1 LRNVLSGNGYS
12 DQAGSNLANFGIG
25 MVAAGSNDNLIE
37 ENSAVGNANGIFLA
51 APTTGN
57 VIRGNVIT
65 GNPPIQVT
73 NSIPDTTGVDIRNL
87 STAGANMFTNN
98 LCVTALN
105 APCPGLPPAAMSL
118 PMALGLTL
126 DTVNIRAGGLFTAT
140 VSGNNLGDST
150 FFDLRFRRPGSTTDE
165 VTMNWQQGL
174 SARHSVAAGTAT
186 GNWIITGVRAHQ
198 DSSDQSGPFAP
209 VSVTLSVLATLFPQ

>member
-25 MVAAGSNDNLIE
+25 LVAPGSNDNLIE
-37 ENSAVGNANGIFLA
+37 GNSAVGNANGIFLA

-57 VIRGNVIT
+57 VIRGNTVT

-87 STAGANMFTNN
+87 SAAGANMFTNN

-105 APCPGLPPAAMSL
+105 APCPGLPPAVVSFPA
-118 PMALGLTL
+118 ALSLTL
-126 DTVNIRAGGLFTAT
+126 DTSNIRAGGIFTAT
-140 VSGNNLGDST
+140 FSGNNLTDST
-150 FFDLRFRRPGSTTDE
+150 FFDIRFRRPGSTTDE
-165 VTMNWQQGL
+165 VTTNWQQGL
-174 SARHSVAAGTAT
+174 SAGHSLAAGTAT

-209 VSVTLSVLATLFPQ
+209 VSATLTLLTSLFPG